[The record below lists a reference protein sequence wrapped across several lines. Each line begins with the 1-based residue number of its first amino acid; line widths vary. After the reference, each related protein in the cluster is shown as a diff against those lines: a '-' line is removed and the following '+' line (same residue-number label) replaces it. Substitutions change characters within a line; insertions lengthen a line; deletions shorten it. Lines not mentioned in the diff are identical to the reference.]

1 MEFRIVSL
9 AVGMI
14 EDALLDGS
22 EKNDEFVS
30 ALKNALDALRTLRRF
45 F

>member
-1 MEFRIVSL
+1 MEFQIVTL

-14 EDALLDGS
+14 NNILADGS
-22 EKNDEFVS
+22 EKNDEFVQ
-30 ALKNALDALRTLRRF
+30 ALKNALDALEALRRF